1 MECFYLFYCG
11 RIGVNVGLCTCTCV
25 RQRLVLFRDGLVCFI
40 LRQLQSRLVFASL
53 RALKT
58 NKEDMQPHLI
68 RGVVRRSADDFS
80 KLAWKGSL
88 GVWYRKVVGQAM
100 IEMQELCI
108 AVKLMLRF
116 CLHNMISFTFLA
128 TWFASENLTLYWI
141 LRKIFTNNLIF
152 FFYLII
158 EGSEKLSRAA
168 RIGNARPQSEAC
180 SILLWQIE
188 AECVIS

>member
-1 MECFYLFYCG
+1 
-11 RIGVNVGLCTCTCV
+11 
-25 RQRLVLFRDGLVCFI
+25 
-40 LRQLQSRLVFASL
+40 
-53 RALKT
+53 
-58 NKEDMQPHLI
+58 
-68 RGVVRRSADDFS
+68 
-80 KLAWKGSL
+80 
-88 GVWYRKVVGQAM
+88 M

-108 AVKLMLRF
+108 EVKLMLSF

-141 LRKIFTNNLIF
+141 LRKIFKNKLIF

-168 RIGNARPQSEAC
+168 RIGNARPKSEAC

>member
-1 MECFYLFYCG
+1 
-11 RIGVNVGLCTCTCV
+11 
-25 RQRLVLFRDGLVCFI
+25 
-40 LRQLQSRLVFASL
+40 
-53 RALKT
+53 
-58 NKEDMQPHLI
+58 
-68 RGVVRRSADDFS
+68 
-80 KLAWKGSL
+80 
-88 GVWYRKVVGQAM
+88 M

-141 LRKIFTNNLIF
+141 LRKNLHKQPD

-168 RIGNARPQSEAC
+168 RIGNARPKSEAC